1 MAHRRQMT
9 DAELR
14 RVVEWQLG
22 RAQGID
28 GDEADNNR
36 KRALDSYYGRK
47 RGDEVAGRS
56 AARSQDVADMVEA
69 VVAQIMPSFDFDT
82 VVAFQPNSAQDVDQ
96 SRLETRVCNSMLMDR
111 NRGYTLLQEAL
122 RDSLLLRN
130 GIVKVFVD
138 ETEDTSTSK
147 YTGLSDLELLDLRAP
162 TALNQIVELVRVD
175 EEDGGTFSATIRRE
189 TVFRELA
196 IRAIDP
202 INILLEAD
210 YDSIFL
216 DQINFMSERHFWTR
230 SELVEKGFSRKVIE
244 GIPSTSLDTKLAASA
259 RSRTDT
265 TRSMDAIDPALAMI
279 EVYECYMRVDFDNDG
294 IAERRRILYAGGTS
308 GGVILENQPHPFV
321 PYSSGTPFLQAHRF
335 AGMSLYDKLA
345 QVEEIKTSALRQ
357 YLDNLDSMNNRRLVV
372 VDGLVN
378 MDDAVN
384 SRPGGIVRAERV
396 DSVQPIPVDDIGPSS
411 QGLLNYMDK
420 VRSERGGASLDL
432 QAAELQIAGETA
444 HGVERQF
451 TARELLAQLMTR
463 TIGETLLRE
472 MFLGIHRTLRR
483 FFPEAIEIEVGGDF
497 VSVQPSGW
505 PPRARVKVIAG
516 LSAGERQQKRQ
527 ALEGILTQQ
536 KELMGQGMSG
546 ILVDLTTFH
555 DTLIDWGAAAGIQN
569 PARYW
574 IDPRSQRSLQ
584 AQQAAQQQAQQQAQ
598 QEQQIQALLF
608 KTQRDIEQMG
618 NQTELFKHATQLRFD
633 YWDRTLRSEIEEL
646 RITTQAD
653 PELEADQTEGRQRAE
668 QARSGPRAA

>member
-1 MAHRRQMT
+1 MT
-9 DAELR
+9 ETELR

-22 RAQGID
+22 RASGID

-47 RGDEVAGRS
+47 RGDEVEGRS

-82 VVAFQPNSAQDVDQ
+82 VVAFQPNGAGDVDQ
-96 SRLETRVCNSMLMDR
+96 ARLETRVCNTMLIDR

-122 RDSLLLRN
+122 RDALLLRN

-138 ETEDTSTSK
+138 QAEDSSTSR
-147 YTGLSDLELLDLRAP
+147 YTGLSNLELLDLREP
-162 TALNQIVELVRVD
+162 TAPGQVVELVRV
-175 EEDGGTFSATIRRE
+175 EENADDPETFDATIRRE

-196 IRAIDP
+196 VAAVDP
-202 INILLEAD
+202 INILLETE

-216 DQINFMSERHFWTR
+216 DRINFISERHFWTR
-230 SELVEKGFSRKVIE
+230 SELVEKGFSRKVIDE
-244 GIPSTSLDTKLAASA
+244 IPATSSDTKLASSS
-259 RSRTDT
+259 RSRNEV
-265 TRSMDAIDPALAMI
+265 TRNMDAIDPSLAMI

-308 GGVILENQPHPFV
+308 GGTILENLPHAFV

-357 YLDNLDSMNNRRLVV
+357 YLDNLDAMNNRRLVV

-384 SRPGGIVRAERV
+384 SRPGGLVRAERI
-396 DSVQPIPVDDIGPSS
+396 DAVQPIPVDDIGPSS

-472 MFLGIHRTLRR
+472 IFLGIHRTLRH
-483 FFPEAIEIEVGGDF
+483 FFPEVIEIELGGDF
-497 VSVQPSGW
+497 VNVQPAGW
-505 PPRARVKVIAG
+505 PARDRVKVVAG

-536 KELMGQGMSG
+536 KELLGQGMSG
-546 ILVDLTTFH
+546 ILVDLQTFH
-555 DTLIDWGAAAGIQN
+555 DTLLDWGAASGIQN

-574 IDPRSQRSLQ
+574 IDPRSQQSQQ
-584 AQQAAQQQAQQQAQ
+584 AQQAAAQQAQQQKAAEAKLQ
-598 QEQQIQALLF
+598 TLLF
-608 KTQRDIEQMG
+608 DTQQRIEQM
-618 NQTELFKHATQLRFD
+618 NSQVELFKHATQLRFD
-633 YWDRTLRSEIEEL
+633 YWSSTLKSEIEEL

-653 PELEADQTEGRQRAE
+653 PDLESDQQKGRERAE

>member
-1 MAHRRQMT
+1 MTSSRR
-9 DAELR
+9 
-14 RVVEWQLG
+14 
-22 RAQGID
+22 
-28 GDEADNNR
+28 
-36 KRALDSYYGRK
+36 
-47 RGDEVAGRS
+47 
-56 AARSQDVADMVEA
+56 
-69 VVAQIMPSFDFDT
+69 
-82 VVAFQPNSAQDVDQ
+82 
-96 SRLETRVCNSMLMDR
+96 
-111 NRGYTLLQEAL
+111 
-122 RDSLLLRN
+122 
-130 GIVKVFVD
+130 
-138 ETEDTSTSK
+138 
-147 YTGLSDLELLDLRAP
+147 
-162 TALNQIVELVRVD
+162 
-175 EEDGGTFSATIRRE
+175 
-189 TVFRELA
+189 
-196 IRAIDP
+196 
-202 INILLEAD
+202 
-210 YDSIFL
+210 
-216 DQINFMSERHFWTR
+216 
-230 SELVEKGFSRKVIE
+230 
-244 GIPSTSLDTKLAASA
+244 
-259 RSRTDT
+259 
-265 TRSMDAIDPALAMI
+265 
-279 EVYECYMRVDFDNDG
+279 
-294 IAERRRILYAGGTS
+294 
-308 GGVILENQPHPFV
+308 
-321 PYSSGTPFLQAHRF
+321 
-335 AGMSLYDKLA
+335 
-345 QVEEIKTSALRQ
+345 
-357 YLDNLDSMNNRRLVV
+357 SMNNRRLVV